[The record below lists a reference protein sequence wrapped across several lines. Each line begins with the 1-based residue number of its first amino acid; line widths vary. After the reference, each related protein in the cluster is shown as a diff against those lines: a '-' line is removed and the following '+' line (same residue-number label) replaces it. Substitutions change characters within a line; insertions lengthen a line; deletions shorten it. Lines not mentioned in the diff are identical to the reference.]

1 MSGGPTHAME
11 KAQVL
16 ERNAPMA
23 KLSMQEIREK
33 ARQMV
38 SANPGGIRFGAL
50 LDQISNESRETSR
63 NTISGSIYNLQ
74 ELYPSE
80 ISKPTRGLFKPVNAG
95 SNEAVVV
102 GDTEQTGASGAKFK
116 EADFY
121 EPFADWLKN
130 DLDEVTDVAPL
141 GGASMKTKWGTP
153 DVIGVYK
160 PLAGNL
166 IKFPLEIV
174 SAEIKIDPQAPVVAF
189 GQAVAYRL
197 FSAKTYVAMPTT
209 LTEEDQSRLE
219 SLCMLFGVG
228 LVIFDVNKEN
238 PRFSIRVRAQRF
250 SPDMFYVN
258 EFADRLKLHDAEVFE
273 HLFR

>member
-1 MSGGPTHAME
+1 
-11 KAQVL
+11 
-16 ERNAPMA
+16 MA
-23 KLSMQEIREK
+23 KLNRQQIRER
-33 ARQMV
+33 ARSIV
-38 SANPGGIRFGAL
+38 VDHPGGIRYSAL
-50 LDQISNESRETSR
+50 VERIGNESPETPKGAI
-63 NTISGSIYNLQ
+63 TGSMWNLDAT
-74 ELYPSE
+74 YPSE
-80 ISKPTRGLFKPVNAG
+80 ISKPSRGLFKPTNA
-95 SNEAVVV
+95 SDQESVVV
-102 GDTEQTGASGAKFK
+102 GDPEQIAPTGAKIK
-116 EADFY
+116 ESEFY

-130 DLDEVTDVAPL
+130 DLDEATDVAAL

-174 SAEIKIDPQAPVVAF
+174 SAEIKIDPNAPVVAF

-197 FSAKTYVAMPTT
+197 FSTKTYVAMPTT

-228 LVIFDVNKEN
+228 LVLFDVDKSN

-273 HLFR
+273 QLFR